1 MVILKIIAVILIVL
15 SLFITDAVF
24 SKMYQRKVAKN
35 GLQVT
40 VVRMCRKN
48 IPDDLIVHWLGIKI
62 ELVWSILSQQRRMD
76 GMSDYTVG
84 GLYLAGGL
92 IAIGVGI
99 WLGLFILH
107 GGMRIHKQEVAKE
120 SRAAEA
126 VEESYQ
132 QEAVER
138 GLAPTVVE
146 MYREDKQS
154 VKDIAYT
161 LGITAERVY
170 DILGNRNG
178 STLKIGVLPFLISR

>member
-1 MVILKIIAVILIVL
+1 
-15 SLFITDAVF
+15 
-24 SKMYQRKVAKN
+24 
-35 GLQVT
+35 
-40 VVRMCRKN
+40 
-48 IPDDLIVHWLGIKI
+48 
-62 ELVWSILSQQRRMD
+62 
-76 GMSDYTVG
+76 MSDYTVG
-84 GLYLAGGL
+84 GLYLAGGF
-92 IAIGVGI
+92 IAIGVII
-99 WLGLFILH
+99 WLGLFILQ
-107 GGMRIHKQEVAKE
+107 GGIRIHKQEVAKE

-170 DILGNRNG
+170 DILE
-178 STLKIGVLPFLISR
+178 TEMAAH

>member
-1 MVILKIIAVILIVL
+1 
-15 SLFITDAVF
+15 
-24 SKMYQRKVAKN
+24 
-35 GLQVT
+35 
-40 VVRMCRKN
+40 
-48 IPDDLIVHWLGIKI
+48 
-62 ELVWSILSQQRRMD
+62 
-76 GMSDYTVG
+76 MSDYTVD
-84 GLYLAGGL
+84 GLYLAGGF

-99 WLGLFILH
+99 WLGLFILR

-120 SRAAEA
+120 SRATEA

-132 QEAVER
+132 QEAVEK

-170 DILGNRNG
+170 DILETEMAAHQFLVCCHFSFLG
-178 STLKIGVLPFLISR
+178 SRLYWQR

>member
-1 MVILKIIAVILIVL
+1 M
-15 SLFITDAVF
+15 
-24 SKMYQRKVAKN
+24 
-35 GLQVT
+35 
-40 VVRMCRKN
+40 
-48 IPDDLIVHWLGIKI
+48 
-62 ELVWSILSQQRRMD
+62 
-76 GMSDYTVG
+76 GMSDYTVC

-92 IAIGVGI
+92 IAIGVVI

-132 QEAVER
+132 QEAVEKC
-138 GLAPTVVE
+138 LAPTVVE

-161 LGITAERVY
+161 LGITAESVY
-170 DILGNRNG
+170 DILE
-178 STLKIGVLPFLISR
+178 TEMAAH

>member
-1 MVILKIIAVILIVL
+1 M
-15 SLFITDAVF
+15 
-24 SKMYQRKVAKN
+24 
-35 GLQVT
+35 
-40 VVRMCRKN
+40 
-48 IPDDLIVHWLGIKI
+48 
-62 ELVWSILSQQRRMD
+62 
-76 GMSDYTVG
+76 GMSNYTVC

-92 IAIGVGI
+92 IAIGIGVGI

-107 GGMRIHKQEVAKE
+107 GGMRIHKQEVAE
-120 SRAAEA
+120 EYRAAEA

-132 QEAVER
+132 QEAVEK

-170 DILGNRNG
+170 DILE
-178 STLKIGVLPFLISR
+178 TEEAAH